1 MRKII
6 LAIIR
11 IYLSPT
17 MLNFS
22 SSTLPS
28 FHSAFWN
35 AVALFSFDVCKCVNL
50 FLKLCNS
57 DWDLNP
63 CGGFSGGT
71 VVKNL
76 LAGAGDIDLIPGQ
89 EDPLPGEGNG
99 NPLQYSCPENSMDR
113 GAWPTTVHGVTMRQ
127 IQLSG
132 WACMHTCWDSTQ
144 SKPTVFQLRSCIWF
158 QDLMKLRFLM
168 SHCRKNLVRHKV
180 IGKKWIYLERNT
192 LQREYR
198 PFQKKR
204 VALTY
209 GLLVFMGWLIL

>member
-1 MRKII
+1 MSDVKSSDLHAAGPILLPCRSVFPPYMRKII

-11 IYLSPT
+11 MYLSPT

-63 CGGFSGGT
+63 HGGFPGGT

-76 LAGAGDIDLIPGQ
+76 LADAGDIDLIPGQ
-89 EDPLPGEGNG
+89 EDPLEKEMETHSSNLAWKIPWTEEPGQ
-99 NPLQYSCPENSMDR
+99 LQSM
-113 GAWPTTVHGVTMRQ
+113 GSQ
-127 IQLSG
+127 
-132 WACMHTCWDSTQ
+132 C
-144 SKPTVFQLRSCIWF
+144 
-158 QDLMKLRFLM
+158 
-168 SHCRKNLVRHKV
+168 VRH
-180 IGKKWIYLERNT
+180 N
-192 LQREYR
+192 
-198 PFQKKR
+198 
-204 VALTY
+204 
-209 GLLVFMGWLIL
+209 